1 MIQTL
6 RFFTNFSNLQN
17 FQKFQNTDESP
28 YFYMNHDRTRDEM
41 PPPAH
46 FSKLTKHRGECVL
59 LQDDCFQISTFAC
72 MKPWKLLD
80 SEFLVNAPWLKV
92 AKEKCELPNGKVID
106 DFYTLWQPDW
116 VLILARTK
124 EGKWVMTEQYR
135 HGTGKIALEFPAG
148 IIDKGET
155 PEEAAIRELQ
165 EECGYGVKRENAA
178 TRLQTTNAKA
188 ESRGKASFDKTEA
201 QHLGLEQS
209 DNPKT
214 RDERCE
220 TVSSSSCRGTA
231 DASSKVLIKKMTGSF
246 VASPLRMTSESDADA
261 SAGSLQPCSAQA
273 ATLAKNDNNGVM
285 YVGSFP
291 VNPDRHRGK
300 FHVVFIDGV
309 ERLGKTH
316 FDDTEEIETFLHTDE
331 EFQAKIADGTFD
343 HPLQIAGYYK
353 WALTQ
358 K

>member
-6 RFFTNFSNLQN
+6 RFFTNFNNLQN

-41 PPPAH
+41 PTPAH
-46 FSKLTKHRGECVL
+46 SSKLTKHRGECVL

-92 AKEKCELPNGKVID
+92 AKEKCKLPNGKVID

-116 VLILARTK
+116 VLILSRTK

-165 EECGYGVKRENAA
+165 EECG
-178 TRLQTTNAKA
+178 
-188 ESRGKASFDKTEA
+188 FI
-201 QHLGLEQS
+201 LGEG
-209 DNPKT
+209 
-214 RDERCE
+214 R
-220 TVSSSSCRGTA
+220 
-231 DASSKVLIKKMTGSF
+231 F
-246 VASPLRMTSESDADA
+246 PLGGGND
-261 SAGSLQPCSAQA
+261 SAGSGH
-273 ATLAKNDNNGVM
+273 DNIT
-285 YVGSFP
+285 YLGSFP

-316 FDDTEEIETFLHTDE
+316 FDETEDIETFLYTDE

-343 HPLQIAGYYK
+343 HPLQIAGYFK
-353 WALTQ
+353 WKLTQ